1 MRIIGGCADM
11 PQKSASR
18 QSRTAPRALVVDD
31 DETLLELLDKLL
43 EFIGFVSTGAV
54 NGQLAL
60 DEYRRA
66 LATWPYA
73 VILAG
78 IHMPVMNGFQFGRA
92 IRKIDSDIPMIAM
105 SGYVTWRN
113 ATDASSK
120 PMGAGY
126 DVFLE
131 KPFTLFQLQHAILM
145 SAMKHNCLEIL
156 DKVDFH
162 ALWAGPSKES

>member
-1 MRIIGGCADM
+1 
-11 PQKSASR
+11 
-18 QSRTAPRALVVDD
+18 LVVDD

-66 LATWPYA
+66 LSTRPYTI
-73 VILAG
+73 ILAG
-78 IHMPVMNGFQFGRA
+78 IHMPVMNGLQFGRA
-92 IRKIDSDIPMIAM
+92 IRRIDTDIPMVAM

-113 ATDASSK
+113 ETDASST
-120 PMGAGY
+120 PMGVGY
-126 DVFLE
+126 DLFLE

-156 DKVDFH
+156 EKVDFH
-162 ALWAGPSKES
+162 ALWAGPSKEP